1 MINKN
6 ELYNALNRLNIP
18 KGKPVIIHTSLKAIG
33 ETEGGAEALLEM
45 LITYAEENKNLI
57 CIPTHT
63 WKTMVMDMNNPDSC
77 LGVLPPLASKHP
89 KGIRSMHPTHS
100 ITVFGDRKRA
110 EEFVKNEK
118 NVDTPT
124 NPEGAYGNIIKEDGY
139 VLLIGVNQT
148 KNTIIHCVEE
158 MLSVKNRLTKE
169 KVEAKIIHK
178 DGTVEKRYLHWFD
191 DAASS
196 DVSLNFGKFEAAFRH
211 FNCIQDGL
219 LGNAKTQLCSVTGI
233 KKALE
238 IIYKNAGDT
247 ELLSNDLPL
256 DESFYKTN

>member
-1 MINKN
+1 MINKH

-77 LGVLPPLASKHP
+77 LGVLPSLASKHP

-124 NPEGAYGNIIKEDGY
+124 NPGGAYGNIIKEDGY

-148 KNTIIHCVEE
+148 KNTIYTVLKKCFRLKTASQKRRLKQKLFIKMAQLKKDIFIGST
-158 MLSVKNRLTKE
+158 MLHQVMFL
-169 KVEAKIIHK
+169 
-178 DGTVEKRYLHWFD
+178 
-191 DAASS
+191 
-196 DVSLNFGKFEAAFRH
+196 
-211 FNCIQDGL
+211 
-219 LGNAKTQLCSVTGI
+219 
-233 KKALE
+233 
-238 IIYKNAGDT
+238 
-247 ELLSNDLPL
+247 
-256 DESFYKTN
+256 

>member
-1 MINKN
+1 MITKN
-6 ELYNALNRLNIP
+6 ELYTELNKLNIP

-45 LITYAEENKNLI
+45 LIKYAKENQNLI

-63 WKTMVMDMNNPDSC
+63 WKTMVMDMNNPTSC
-77 LGVLPPLASKHP
+77 LGVLPSLASKHP

-124 NPEGAYGNIIKEDGY
+124 NPAGSYGNIIKEDGY

-169 KVEAKIIHK
+169 KVEAQIIHK

-191 DAASS
+191 ETASS
-196 DVSLNFGKFEAAFRH
+196 DVSQNFGKFESAFRY
-211 FNCIQDGL
+211 FNCIQDGI
-219 LGNAKTQLCSVTGI
+219 LGNAVTQLCSVAGI
-233 KKALE
+233 KKALD

-247 ELLSNDLPL
+247 ELLSDDLPL
-256 DESFYKTN
+256 DESLYKTN